1 MLSLRITDGNARAS
15 WHAGG
20 MPGRSFRIARIA
32 GIPIGISPLWL
43 LIVALFTWVLGDSY
57 YPTEVKGIGP
67 LAAYG
72 LGLLSVLLL
81 FASVLAHELGHAIV
95 ARQRGIEVEEIDLW
109 LLGGVSRLRGHP
121 RGPGDELRYAAAGPG
136 VTAVIAALFI
146 VLALLLPRSTPSAV
160 SAVVMYQV
168 YMNVVLLGFNLVPAF
183 PMDGGRI
190 ARALMWRR
198 SGDLAGATRV
208 AATLGRVFGWLMV
221 GLGVLAWLDGAVG
234 GVVLAMIGGFVVV
247 AGRAEQAQEQVLAA
261 LSGVTVRELM
271 STPAT
276 TIPACSTVAE
286 AQNALQRCAHSC
298 FPLVDEAGAVVGLLT
313 IDGLERAVDAELERP
328 VGSDRFTVLAVDFAE
343 RDSALL
349 VDLNADVAV
358 LLERPAFGRVG
369 RAVVID
375 TARRP
380 AGVVTQADIQR
391 AIRVSRQD
399 RHVPPSARLERRA

>member
-1 MLSLRITDGNARAS
+1 
-15 WHAGG
+15 

-43 LIVALFTWVLGDSY
+43 FTVALFTWVLGDSY
-57 YPTEVKGIGP
+57 YPTEVKGIAP

-81 FASVLAHELGHAIV
+81 FASVLAHELGHAVV
-95 ARQRGIEVEEIDLW
+95 ARRRGIEVEEIDLW

-121 RGPGDELRYAAAGPG
+121 CGPGDELRYAAAGPG
-136 VTAVIAALFI
+136 VSAVIAALFI

-160 SAVVMYQV
+160 SAVVTYQV
-168 YMNVVLLGFNLVPAF
+168 YVNVVLLGFNLVPAF

-286 AQNALQRCAHSC
+286 AQNALQRYAHSC

-313 IDGLERAVDAELERP
+313 IEGLERAIDAELERP
-328 VGSDRFTVLAVDFAE
+328 VGTDRFTMLAVDFAE
-343 RDSALL
+343 RDPALL

-375 TARRP
+375 AARRP

-391 AIRVSRQD
+391 AIRVRRQD
-399 RHVPPSARLERRA
+399 RHVPPSGRLERRA

>member
-1 MLSLRITDGNARAS
+1 
-15 WHAGG
+15 

-43 LIVALFTWVLGDSY
+43 FTVALFTWVLGDSY
-57 YPTEVKGIGP
+57 YPTEVKGIAP

-81 FASVLAHELGHAIV
+81 FASVLAHELGHAVV
-95 ARQRGIEVEEIDLW
+95 ARRRGIEVEEIDLW

-121 RGPGDELRYAAAGPG
+121 CGPGDELRYAAAGPG
-136 VTAVIAALFI
+136 VSAVIAALFI
-146 VLALLLPRSTPSAV
+146 VLALLLPRSTPSAA
-160 SAVVMYQV
+160 SAVVTYQV
-168 YMNVVLLGFNLVPAF
+168 YVNVVLLGFNLVPAF

-247 AGRAEQAQEQVLAA
+247 AGRAEQAQEQVMAA

-276 TIPACSTVAE
+276 PIPACSTVAE
-286 AQNALQRCAHSC
+286 AQNALQRYAHSC

-313 IDGLERAVDAELERP
+313 IEGLERAIDAELERP
-328 VGSDRFTVLAVDFAE
+328 VGTDRFTMLAVDFAE
-343 RDSALL
+343 RDPALL

-375 TARRP
+375 AARRP

-391 AIRVSRQD
+391 AIRVRRQD
-399 RHVPPSARLERRA
+399 RHVPPSGRLERRA